1 MTKGRAVRALFAA
14 LVAACAVGVPTAASA
29 RNEATTSAPVRVD
42 VTRTYSDSGL
52 KLQANES
59 VTIRASGTIRF
70 QEGRVA
76 SATPAGIAWG
86 PRCTEIAGSAS
97 TVPWPA
103 PGQPCWSLIGR
114 IGTQAPFEIGAART
128 VKAGAGG
135 ELFLGINDNHVG
147 DNRGAWSL
155 TVARG
160 TGTANPANPANP
172 ADAGGPAARAVAAPE
187 SSSSIVPIIMIV
199 FAVIALA
206 LLIGWALLRR
216 TQLEEGEEPTPLVPR
231 RAPVL
236 VPVLEPAGL
245 ALAVAPASAAPVPD
259 VFDPTTTDVNIF
271 LVDVSEPGSVRVG
284 YSFFPTDTLV
294 RWRVT
299 ADHAELASG
308 EFVTEGGGSAKHFV
322 ELPLA
327 AQPPGTEGI
336 DLHFHWNLGEVPFDY
351 SVRRNFV
358 A

>member
-1 MTKGRAVRALFAA
+1 M
-14 LVAACAVGVPTAASA
+14 
-29 RNEATTSAPVRVD
+29 
-42 VTRTYSDSGL
+42 
-52 KLQANES
+52 
-59 VTIRASGTIRF
+59 
-70 QEGRVA
+70 
-76 SATPAGIAWG
+76 
-86 PRCTEIAGSAS
+86 
-97 TVPWPA
+97 
-103 PGQPCWSLIGR
+103 
-114 IGTQAPFEIGAART
+114 
-128 VKAGAGG
+128 
-135 ELFLGINDNHVG
+135 
-147 DNRGAWSL
+147 
-155 TVARG
+155 
-160 TGTANPANPANP
+160 
-172 ADAGGPAARAVAAPE
+172 
-187 SSSSIVPIIMIV
+187 
-199 FAVIALA
+199 
-206 LLIGWALLRR
+206 
-216 TQLEEGEEPTPLVPR
+216 LVPE
-231 RAPVL
+231 
-236 VPVLEPAGL
+236 PVLEPAGV

-284 YSFFPTDTLV
+284 YSFFPPDTLV